1 KFKSLPSETVLCVD
15 NDKAGRT
22 FIETE
27 FKEKGIGREGIGISE
42 VKVDVPLRE
51 GFDWNDNLTRGKEA
65 FKRFKLEDVSKIV
78 NFTHKLSLNT

>member
-1 KFKSLPSETVLCVD
+1 MIKPDVL
-15 NDKAGRT
+15 

-78 NFTHKLSLNT
+78 NFTHKLSLNTPVYEME